1 MEKDIQS
8 QIDYQ
13 KNKLMSL
20 IQTLV
25 TTQSLKDERAINNQI
40 KKESEYLN
48 SLLDMKQ
55 NALTKQF
62 NINNEIYDN
71 PIKLEQ
77 PKIKSDG
84 DQLFTINLKFY
95 KTTGITTI
103 LQCKPIDRI
112 SDVIN
117 RYRVKANDFEQNR
130 FDYNYLNLNK
140 KLNCSLIECG
150 IKNGDKIIV
159 SSLRTVI
166 GQKNSINFS

>member
-1 MEKDIQS
+1 MQKDIQS

-25 TTQSLKDERAINNQI
+25 STQSLKDERKLNNQI

-48 SLLDMKQ
+48 SLLDRKQ
-55 NALTKQF
+55 NALNNIS

-71 PIKLEQ
+71 PIKLLQ
-77 PKIKSDG
+77 PTIQTDG
-84 DQLFTINLKFY
+84 GQLFTINLKFY

-103 LQCKPIDRI
+103 LQCKPMERI

-117 RYRVKANDFEQNR
+117 RYRIKANDFEQNR
-130 FDYNYLNLNK
+130 FSYNYFDLNQ

-159 SSLRTVI
+159 SKLRNIT
-166 GQKNSINFS
+166 GQNNLINFS